1 MITTNHVLARMSQRG
16 ISKKLIDLVCE
27 YGNERGDKLILNR
40 KTTQRVIKEIDS
52 MKKELLRIMDKGGV
66 TIVFNNDILITAYNT
81 DSYKRY

>member
-1 MITTNHVLARMSQRG
+1 METREV
-16 ISKKLIDLVCE
+16 ISLFSIEKQL
-27 YGNERGDKLILNR
+27 
-40 KTTQRVIKEIDS
+40 KEIDS

>member
-27 YGNERGDKLILNR
+27 YGNKRGDKLILNR

-52 MKKELLRIMDKGGV
+52 MRKELLRIMDKGGV